1 MLGPVCQHLHDI
13 CKCVTTG
20 QTDYDEDRV
29 IRCKTPEQF
38 LNERCEFSELASY
51 TAQWQLF
58 ADLQSSVDSSET
70 WVLLDLGQYLYWSV
84 SQLLESS
91 LFSKHYKMA
100 LLALVLTQSLVQLQW
115 SAVAPLQ
122 PS

>member
-1 MLGPVCQHLHDI
+1 MFHFNH
-13 CKCVTTG
+13 K
-20 QTDYDEDRV
+20 
-29 IRCKTPEQF
+29 
-38 LNERCEFSELASY
+38 FSELASY
-51 TAQWQLF
+51 NAQWQLF
-58 ADLQSSVDSSET
+58 ADLHSSVDSSET

-91 LFSKHYKMA
+91 LFSKHHKMA

-122 PS
+122 PF